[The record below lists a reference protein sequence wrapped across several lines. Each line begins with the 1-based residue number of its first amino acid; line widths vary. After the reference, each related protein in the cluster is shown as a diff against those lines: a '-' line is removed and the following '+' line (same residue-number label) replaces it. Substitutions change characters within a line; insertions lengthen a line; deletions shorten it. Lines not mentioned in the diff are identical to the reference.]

1 MNLPD
6 KSTLAVDAKP
16 LVARAASAGP
26 VTDLEPRADTR
37 PITRL
42 GFWVLFVGFGL
53 FLLWAAFAPLD
64 EGVAAPATVSV
75 ETRSKAVQHMIGGV
89 VQSVKVREGSTV
101 KQGDVLIVLDDAMA
115 RASHEM
121 VQQTYLAQRAMEG
134 RLVAEASRARAI
146 TFHPDLLSS
155 TNPLAAQHMQIQQ
168 QLFMSRR
175 ASQQAEIAAAN
186 ETIAGLER
194 QVAGMKLVLQNRRS
208 QAELQARQLAEVK
221 GLAVDGF
228 APKNQALIL
237 EQQQAELRGTLGDIE
252 NNIHRATS
260 SIAETRLR
268 IAQREQDYIKEV
280 SERLADLQREVDAN
294 HERLRAITQELD
306 RMQIRAPVAG
316 QVLGLAVNGTGAV
329 VTPGQKLLDIVP
341 QGEPLLLDARIP
353 TNVIDRIK
361 VGDATE
367 VRFTSFADA
376 PHLVVVGKLVSLS
389 ADAVIEHLPA
399 GSATYYLGRV
409 QLTEEGRKALGNRAL
424 QPGMVGEILI
434 KTGERSLLTYLL
446 HPLTKRIATA
456 MTEE

>member
-1 MNLPD
+1 M
-6 KSTLAVDAKP
+6 
-16 LVARAASAGP
+16 
-26 VTDLEPRADTR
+26 
-37 PITRL
+37 
-42 GFWVLFVGFGL
+42 
-53 FLLWAAFAPLD
+53 
-64 EGVAAPATVSV
+64 
-75 ETRSKAVQHMIGGV
+75 
-89 VQSVKVREGSTV
+89 
-101 KQGDVLIVLDDAMA
+101 
-115 RASHEM
+115 
-121 VQQTYLAQRAMEG
+121 
-134 RLVAEASRARAI
+134 
-146 TFHPDLLSS
+146 
-155 TNPLAAQHMQIQQ
+155 
-168 QLFMSRR
+168 
-175 ASQQAEIAAAN
+175 
-186 ETIAGLER
+186 
-194 QVAGMKLVLQNRRS
+194 
-208 QAELQARQLAEVK
+208 K

-252 NNIHRATS
+252 NNIHRASS

-268 IAQREQDYIKEV
+268 IAQREQDFIKEV

-294 HERLRAITQELD
+294 HERLRAITQELA

-316 QVLGLAVNGTGAV
+316 QVLGLAVNGPGAV

-361 VGDATE
+361 VGDSTE

-446 HPLTKRIATA
+446 HPLTQAHRHGDDRG
-456 MTEE
+456 MTMAVQSMSAGRRASRSQRRLLSVDVRTGPCTGCACHALERGAGCRALL